1 MKAVIFDL
9 GRVLVEYNPATTV
22 NALAALGNGDVEQVR
37 ALLHEIERPLY
48 QGEVEAAELHRL
60 LAERTGLQTNME
72 EFVNAFGAGLKR
84 DEAALAYA
92 VALQQRPGVTVGV
105 ISNTNQAHVYWLDE
119 NLPELDQL
127 DLVIM
132 SNEAGLAKPSAA
144 IYELALAEL
153 EIAAA
158 AAIFVD
164 DLAENVAGARAIGM
178 HALLHTDWAVTR
190 PALEA
195 WLGEG
200 L

>member
-60 LAERTGLQTNME
+60 LTVRTGLQANME

-105 ISNTNQAHVYWLDE
+105 ISNTNQAHVYWLVE

-132 SNEAGLAKPSAA
+132 SNEAGLAKPGAA

-153 EIAAA
+153 EVAPA

-164 DLAENVAGARAIGM
+164 DLAENVVGARAVGM
-178 HALLHTDWAVTR
+178 HGLLHSDWAVTR

-195 WLGEG
+195 WLAEG